1 MAPASTQT
9 AKALPTFKH
18 LDIWSPMFYGKV
30 IAGLLGFLMLGPI
43 GLIVGVIIGH
53 AFDRGLMQNL
63 QYGSAENLARVK
75 RSFFETS
82 FLLQGFLAKADGRIS
97 EQEVAH
103 TEQLMLQMGLN
114 AEQRKEAI
122 GLFKRG
128 AAADFQLEPVLA
140 EFLEIC
146 GSQKRLQHTL
156 LLFLVSLALSDHQV
170 DQAERD
176 ALSRI
181 ARLLSISQ
189 AELDQLLRMAQA
201 QGQFHQ
207 HGGVGSGSQSSLD
220 DAYAALGVSADIS
233 DKDLKRAYRKLMSEH
248 HPDKLIAKGVPDD
261 MVRVAT
267 EKSQEIQA
275 AYEVLRKERGMR

>member
-1 MAPASTQT
+1 
-9 AKALPTFKH
+9 
-18 LDIWSPMFYGKV
+18 MFYGKV

-43 GLIVGVIIGH
+43 GLILGVIIGH

-156 LLFLVSLALSDHQV
+156 LMFLVSLALSDHQL

-207 HGGVGSGSQSSLD
+207 HGGAGSGSQSSLD